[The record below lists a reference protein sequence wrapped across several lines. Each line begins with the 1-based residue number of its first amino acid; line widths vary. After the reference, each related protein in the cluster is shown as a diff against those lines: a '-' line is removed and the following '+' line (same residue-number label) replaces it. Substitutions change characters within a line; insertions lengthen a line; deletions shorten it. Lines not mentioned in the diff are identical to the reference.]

1 MRINL
6 NYGQTGI
13 RVELDDLW
21 PVDIYRRPAMPVLSD
36 DALAVEEALDRP
48 FSGEGRSP
56 WQGEKACILISDKI
70 WPTPNGLL
78 LNALLGRLEAVG
90 VKDITVLLA
99 NGLNRPP
106 GVQELEELAGGPA
119 VLQRAKVLCHYAR
132 KLDTHVNLGV
142 TGRGTPILVNR
153 HFAQA
158 DIKIVTGMVSPHFM
172 AGYSGGDKVISPGI
186 CHQETI
192 THLRSARILEDP
204 RAANLELANNPMHAD
219 QMEIASRL
227 GVVWALNVALD
238 ERRRLSFVNFGIL
251 APSHGQAVKFVEKY
265 VTMPVKRL
273 YDTVLTSAG
282 GYPLDQTYY
291 QAVKGMVGATGLM
304 APGGQLF
311 LAAECKQG
319 LGSPE
324 FVQAQRR
331 LLAQGPERFQHNL
344 LNKPQAEIDEWA
356 TEMLLK
362 AMRRG
367 TMTLYAPLLNQEQSL
382 LTGIKV
388 ISNLE
393 PALRQWL
400 DSREDK
406 AIAVVPEGPYVI
418 PQGFSPQICLPFQT

>member
-1 MRINL
+1 MKVNL

-21 PVDIYRRPAMPVLSD
+21 PVDIYKRPAMPALPD
-36 DALAVEEALDRP
+36 DALAVEEALDHP
-48 FSGEGRSP
+48 VSESALSP
-56 WQGEKACILISDKI
+56 WQGDKACILISDRI
-70 WPTPNGLL
+70 WPMPNGLL
-78 LNALLGRLEAVG
+78 LNALLGRLEAAG
-90 VKDITVLLA
+90 VKDITILLG

-106 GVQELEELAGGPA
+106 SAQELEELAGGPD
-119 VLQRAKVLCHYAR
+119 VLRRARLLCHYAR
-132 KLDTHVNLGV
+132 KLDEHVNLGI
-142 TGRGTPILVNR
+142 TSQGTPILLNR

-158 DIKIVTGMVSPHFM
+158 DIKIVTGMVSPHYM

-192 THLRSARILEDP
+192 TRLRSARILEDP

-219 QMEIASRL
+219 QMEIASSL
-227 GVVWALNVALD
+227 GVVWALNIALD
-238 ERRRLSFVNFGIL
+238 ERRRLSFVNFGLL
-251 APSHGQAVKFVEKY
+251 APSYAQAVKFVEKY
-265 VTMPVKRL
+265 VTVPVKRL
-273 YDTVLTSAG
+273 YNTVLTSAG

-291 QAVKGMVGATGLM
+291 QAVKGMVGAIGLL

-331 LLAQGPERFQHNL
+331 LLAQGPEQFQHNL
-344 LNKPQAEIDEWA
+344 LSKSQAEIDEWA

-388 ISNLE
+388 INNLDT
-393 PALRQWL
+393 ALRQWL
-400 DSREDK
+400 ESREDK
-406 AIAVVPEGPYVI
+406 AVAVVPEGPYVI
-418 PQGFSPQICLPFQT
+418 PQGFSPQICLPF